1 MAASRAAAAAT
12 SATTPHAGVTA
23 YAGATTS
30 ADRRRAGAS
39 ARGRRGSATHQALS
53 GTYVV
58 LQCGVAAAEA
68 ARGEPL
74 VAIRLLSEVVQV
86 APHST
91 LPLLGRG

>member
-1 MAASRAAAAAT
+1 MDQQVGEQAFHPHAKPPLRAA
-12 SATTPHAGVTA
+12 
-23 YAGATTS
+23 Y
-30 ADRRRAGAS
+30 
-39 ARGRRGSATHQALS
+39 L
-53 GTYVV
+53 
-58 LQCGVAAAEA
+58 AAAEA